1 MFVKSKPKTNWNHRK
16 EIRFSGF
23 QRQGW
28 GKGELEGVVK
38 RHKLTR
44 ETYTKDIMYMMTTV
58 TLV

>member
-1 MFVKSKPKTNWNHRK
+1 MFVKSRTKQTRIIEK
-16 EIRFSGF
+16 EIIFSGF

-38 RHKLTR
+38 RHKLIR
-44 ETYTKDIMYMMTTV
+44 EIYTKDIMYMMTTV